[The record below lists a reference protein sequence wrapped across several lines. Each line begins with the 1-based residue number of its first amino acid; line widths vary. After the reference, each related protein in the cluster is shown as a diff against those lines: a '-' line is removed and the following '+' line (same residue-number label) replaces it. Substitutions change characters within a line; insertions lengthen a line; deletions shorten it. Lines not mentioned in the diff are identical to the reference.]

1 MGARLPRSRPSRDAS
16 ILHAQALRAR
26 ARRGVTLIECVI
38 ALAILAALMSVALP
52 SFGEA
57 LARARLRSAAEDL
70 ALDLGNARLESV
82 RAGAGVVY
90 VTLMP
95 GPDWCWAV
103 GPVPDVDCRHPAP
116 GSTVHVA
123 TAGQYAG
130 VTMERAVSAAFDGR
144 DTLASAGL
152 AAEFTSSQGQ
162 QLRVHVTPLGRA
174 GICAPQGRTV
184 DYPACR

>member
-1 MGARLPRSRPSRDAS
+1 MGPRPSRSRQVRGA
-16 ILHAQALRAR
+16 IAAR
-26 ARRGVTLIECVI
+26 TLRGVTLIECVI

-103 GPVPDVDCRHPAP
+103 GPVPDVDCRHPSP

-123 TAGQYAG
+123 GAGQYAG
-130 VTMERAVSAAFDGR
+130 VTMDRAVSAAFDGR

-152 AAEFTSSQGQ
+152 AAEFTSAQGQ

-184 DYPACR
+184 DFPGCL